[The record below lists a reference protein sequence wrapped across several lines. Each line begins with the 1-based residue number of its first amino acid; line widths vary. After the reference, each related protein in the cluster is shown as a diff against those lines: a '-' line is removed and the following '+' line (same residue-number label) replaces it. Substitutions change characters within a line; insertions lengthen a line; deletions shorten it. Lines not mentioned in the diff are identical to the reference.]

1 MHIVIIG
8 NGITG
13 ITTARHIRK
22 LSDHEITVISSES
35 EHFFSRTAL
44 MYIYMGHMKYEHIKP
59 YEDWF
64 WKKNRINLV
73 YDHVENILFENKE
86 CWLSSGKKIPYDKL
100 VIATGSKPN
109 TIGINFSKIKGA
121 QGLYSLQDLQLLE
134 ENSKNVKHAVIVGGG
149 LIGVELAEMLH
160 TRNIPVTFLVLEK
173 SYWNNVLPLEESQL
187 ITRHIRK
194 HGIEVREETQLYQI
208 LQDDNGRVRG
218 VITDKDEEIECQL
231 LGVTVGVSPSIDFV
245 RNSEVET
252 SRGILVNEFFET
264 SAPGVYAAGD
274 CVEFRNPK
282 PGQFRIEQLW
292 YTGRMHGEV
301 LARNLCGERIAYDR
315 GVWFNSAKFFDIEY
329 QTYGMVPPKL
339 PEHFESFYWEN
350 PADEK
355 CLRIVYRKDSRA
367 VTGFSLFGIRYRHE
381 ICERWI
387 KEEKDIEFVME
398 HLPAANFDPELY
410 KQYEEEIISK
420 FNSENKTDLRLK
432 TRRGVTDAIA

>member
-44 MYIYMGHMKYEHIKP
+44 MYLYMGHMKYEHIKP

-64 WKKNRINLV
+64 WKTNRINLV
-73 YDHVENILFENKE
+73 YDHVENIIFENKE
-86 CWLSSGKKIPYDKL
+86 CWLSGGKKIPYDKL

-109 TIGINFSKIKGA
+109 TIGISFAKIKGA

-134 ENSKNVKHAVIVGGG
+134 ENSKNVKHAVIIGGG

-173 SYWNNVLPLEESQL
+173 SYWNNVLPREESQL
-187 ITRHIRK
+187 ITRHIRE
-194 HGIEVREETQLYQI
+194 HGIEVKTETQLYQI
-208 LQDDNGRVRG
+208 LQDETGRVRA
-218 VITDKDEEIECQL
+218 VVTDKDEEITCQL
-231 LGVTVGVSPSIDFV
+231 LGVTVGVSPAVDFV

-264 SAPGVYAAGD
+264 SAADVYAAGD

-282 PGQFRIEQLW
+282 PGQVRIEQLW
-292 YTGRMHGEV
+292 YTGRMQGEA
-301 LARNLCGERIAYDR
+301 LARNLCGQRIAYDR
-315 GVWFNSAKFFDIEY
+315 GIWFNSAKFFDIEY
-329 QTYGMVPPKL
+329 QTYGYVPPKTSG
-339 PEHFESFYWEN
+339 EFDSFYWEN
-350 PADEK
+350 SDGRK
-355 CLRIVYRKDSRA
+355 CLRIVFRKSNRT
-367 VTGFSLFGIRYRHE
+367 VIGFNLLGIRYRHE
-381 ICERWI
+381 VCERWI
-387 KEEKDIEFVME
+387 KEEKSIEFVME
-398 HLPAANFDPELY
+398 HLPAVNFDPEFY
-410 KQYEEEIISK
+410 REHESEMISK
-420 FNSENKTDLRLK
+420 FNSENNTNLK
-432 TRRGVTDAIA
+432 LKSKRGVMAST